1 MLSRRSFLNS
11 TLGAGLASATSD
23 QAATQTPAV
32 QPARKRLIVDAQ
44 VHVWKAESADWPWV
58 RGLKPQM
65 PEPFTIE
72 KLVPLMDEA
81 GVDRA
86 VIVPMTG
93 SPAFSAAGQNQ
104 SAVPSVGHPSTRTPS
119 IPGCFFQPM

>member
-23 QAATQTPAV
+23 QAAAQTPAV

-44 VHVWKAESADWPWV
+44 VHVWKAESADWPWIP
-58 RGLKPQM
+58 GLKPQM

-72 KLVPLMDEA
+72 KLVPLI
-81 GVDRA
+81 GR
-86 VIVPMTG
+86 G
-93 SPAFSAAGQNQ
+93 RRRSRRHRAAGLGGVSQRLW
-104 SAVPSVGHPSTRTPS
+104 S
-119 IPGCFFQPM
+119 